1 MDSVSQAALGAT
13 IGVVVMGRAMPV
25 WQAAL
30 TGAIVGTLPDLDVF
44 IDQGDEI
51 RNMVL
56 HRAETHALFWQALAS
71 PMIALVLAT
80 LTRTREHLARWLLMV
95 LLGLFTHSLLDAM
108 TVYGTRI
115 WLPFSDQPVGL
126 GSLFIIDP
134 LYTLPL
140 MLGLLLALL
149 VRTGTRR
156 RWATAG
162 LLASMLYA
170 GWSAAAQQYVTARVM
185 ATTEARALDPDRILV
200 VPTPFNTVLWRIVL
214 IDGNSYREGF
224 FSLLDP
230 LVDPDRPMRFT
241 RHDRGSEHEDATA
254 AFAGANLVRAFSKG
268 FYALSDDGRFARI
281 TDLRMGQHP
290 YFSFSFAFA
299 EHQSAPLRQIEPIR
313 LTNRMPF
320 DAGIAWLRQR
330 ALGRELPPPG
340 QGPTGYD
347 PRP

>member
-13 IGVVVMGRAMPV
+13 IGVVVMGRAVPV

-30 TGAIVGTLPDLDVF
+30 AGAIVGTLPDLDVF

-71 PMIALVLAT
+71 PVIALMLAT
-80 LTRTREHLARWLLMV
+80 LTGTRGHLPRWLLMV
-95 LLGLFTHSLLDAM
+95 LLGLLTHSLLDAM

-115 WLPFSDQPVGL
+115 WLPFSDEPVGL

-140 MLGLLLALL
+140 LLGLLLAL
-149 VRTGTRR
+149 VIRTGTRR

-162 LLASMLYA
+162 LLASTLYA
-170 GWSAAAQQYVTARVM
+170 GWSAAAQHYVTTRMM
-185 ATTEARALDPDRILV
+185 ATTEAGDLNPDQVLV
-200 VPTPFNTVLWRIVL
+200 VPTPFNTLLWRIVL
-214 IDGNSYREGF
+214 IDGDSYREGF

-230 LVDPDRPMRFT
+230 LVDPARPIRFT
-241 RHDRGSEHEDATA
+241 RHDRGSEHEQATA
-254 AFAGANLVRAFSKG
+254 AFTGANLVRAFSKG
-268 FYALSDDGRFARI
+268 FYALSDDGRFAYI

-299 EHQSAPLRQIEPIR
+299 EHQSLPLREIEPIR
-313 LTNRMPF
+313 FINRMPF

-330 ALGRELPPPG
+330 ALGHELPPPAKG
-340 QGPTGYD
+340 TTGYH